1 MKTNTIL
8 IGITFF
14 LSASFHIPFASADA
28 VDIVISSLQITGGTG
43 HTKDEFVELSNLG
56 STPINI
62 SGWELRK
69 KTKNDVSPTG
79 ELFHKFLP
87 VDCHIPATPALTDTI
102 PAHGHLLWTNK
113 DGDASFTDNF
123 DVQSGNKESPS
134 LADNNGLALFDST
147 KNLIDGITWDIC
159 SEGGLDTNCFPKNN
173 AFLSSYLEKGTTK
186 VTSIIRD
193 SLSGQWSLS
202 PSLVP
207 KNAGIKICPPIKT
220 EPDPPKKSTAIR
232 LNELFPNPSEKGEA
246 NEFIELYNDSDE
258 IVSLLGWTIK
268 KDHSESGQ
276 YHIKAED
283 FPQGTSILARGF
295 FLIPRSLSGFI
306 MANSNKTISLHDP
319 DGTEKSVAQYT
330 KTKEGVSLN
339 YTSTGWRGGIPTPG
353 TVNQPN
359 ALPETKE
366 KIPKK
371 GYRGV
376 PVLFDARGKDSDGGK
391 LKYTWDFGDNHK
403 SYKEETSHTYEDN
416 GTYPVTLTTT
426 DGSDD
431 VVETFSLTI
440 QSMPKP
446 NVRITAMIPN
456 PSGKD
461 TDAEW
466 LMIEN
471 RGKKSVDLKGFGIA
485 TGWKKLVNHP
495 VRESFVIPPKGEAKL
510 TREFSLFTLPN
521 EKGKIELRAP
531 DGDVLQKI
539 KYKLDKSVAEDV
551 VYKKEKGSRW
561 AWQEKEVESATDEA
575 EAPQTISPEIP
586 AAPEEIEPLS
596 VPEEEPEDTQTEAVL
611 LTPSQEAK
619 KLSLLP
625 LLNYGTHVTLP
636 KDIELTFN
644 DSSLI
649 APPLETEHYA
659 LTFAKEVL
667 VNINTVLNV
676 AQNKE

>member
-1 MKTNTIL
+1 MKTNIIL
-8 IGITFF
+8 IGIAFF
-14 LSASFHIPFASADA
+14 LSASFHIPLASADTS
-28 VDIVISSLQITGGTG
+28 DIVISSLQITGGTG

-56 STPINI
+56 STPVDI

-69 KTKNDVSPTG
+69 KTKNDTSPTG
-79 ELFHKFLP
+79 ELFHKFLS
-87 VDCHIPATPALTDTI
+87 VDCHNPTAPALTDTL

-113 DGDASFTDNF
+113 DGSASFTSNF
-123 DVQSGNKESPS
+123 DVQSSNKESSS
-134 LADNNGLALFDST
+134 LADNNGLALFDSK
-147 KNLIDGITWDIC
+147 KNLVDGITWDIC
-159 SEGGLDTNCFPKNN
+159 PADSLDTNCFPKNN
-173 AFLSSYLEKGTTK
+173 AFLAKYLEKGATK

-193 SLSGQWSLS
+193 SVSGQWIPSSSLI
-202 PSLVP
+202 P
-207 KNAGIKICPPIKT
+207 KNAGTKICPPEIIVV
-220 EPDPPKKSTAIR
+220 DPPKKSSTAIR

-268 KDHSESGQ
+268 KDRSESGQ
-276 YHIKAED
+276 YHIKGED
-283 FPQGTSILARGF
+283 FPQGTDITARGF

-319 DGTEKSVAQYT
+319 NGAEKSVAQYT

-339 YTSTGWRGGIPTPG
+339 YTSAGWRGGIPTPG
-353 TVNQPN
+353 AANQPN

-376 PVLFDARGKDSDGGK
+376 PVLFDASGKDSDGGK
-391 LKYTWDFGDNHK
+391 LKYTWDFGDSHK
-403 SYKEETSHTYEDN
+403 SYKEETSHTYKES

-431 VVETFSLTI
+431 VVETFSLVI

-495 VRESFVIPPKGEAKL
+495 VRESFVIEPKGEAKL

-561 AWQEKEVESATDEA
+561 AWQEKEATTDADEA
-575 EAPQTISPEIP
+575 ETPQTISPEIP
-586 AAPEEIEPLS
+586 ETTQEIEPLPA
-596 VPEEEPEDTQTEAVL
+596 PEEAPEDTEEIVPQAQPE
-611 LTPSQEAK
+611 PK

-636 KDIELTFN
+636 ENIRLTF
-644 DSSLI
+644 DDTSRI
-649 APPLETEHYA
+649 AAPLETEHYA
-659 LTFAKEVL
+659 LTFAKTVL
-667 VNINTVLNV
+667 SDINTTLNAV
-676 AQNKE
+676 QNKK